1 MKKTMIEL
9 WRGEGILLRESAH
22 YHKEIK
28 RLTGELCA
36 CEEKLCPCLTDENA
50 VVLEHM
56 QEIHAELA
64 TVEREEAF
72 AKGLTLGIRIT
83 AEAFEG

>member
-1 MKKTMIEL
+1 MKKTMTEL
-9 WRGEGILLRESAH
+9 WRKEGILLRESPH

-36 CEEKLCPCLTDENA
+36 CEEKLRPSLTDEHVA
-50 VVLEHM
+50 VLEHM
-56 QEIHAELA
+56 QDIHAELA
-64 TVEREEAF
+64 TVELEEAF

-83 AEAFEG
+83 VEAFEE